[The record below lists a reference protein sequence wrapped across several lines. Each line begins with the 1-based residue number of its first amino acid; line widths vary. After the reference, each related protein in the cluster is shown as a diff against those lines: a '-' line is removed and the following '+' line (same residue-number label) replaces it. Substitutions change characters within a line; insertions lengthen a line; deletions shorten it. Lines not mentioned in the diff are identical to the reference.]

1 MKTRGRKM
9 QIQSDRQRYGVY
21 PCPVRGIFYT
31 EGHNNSN
38 RSKWGGVCA
47 QRGSGRGVVLVMD
60 ETEGVTLTT
69 AGSPGASRPPMKTH
83 HYWIMTLLER
93 QRESKLQNRSDFL
106 SIQDV
111 TGGHNCK
118 TNVLVCLN
126 LSLNACERKKKKLW
140 PTYKKILKVSI
151 VCFGVFTTFTINKSY
166 TSYHIK
172 VQFPP
177 RIKQFVSPFNWF
189 YLDLFLDRLWCIYH
203 IFLLKK
209 NE

>member
-1 MKTRGRKM
+1 MCYWLTERDRQTERKTQMKTRGREM
-9 QIQSDRQRYGVY
+9 QIQSDRQRYRVY
-21 PCPVRGIFYT
+21 PSPVRGIFYT

-60 ETEGVTLTT
+60 ETEGVILTT

-93 QRESKLQNRSDFL
+93 QRESKLQNWADFL

-118 TNVLVCLN
+118 ANVLICLN
-126 LSLNACERKKKKLW
+126 LLLSACICINACTHRGYSSNRKSRQHTWQK
-140 PTYKKILKVSI
+140 
-151 VCFGVFTTFTINKSY
+151 
-166 TSYHIK
+166 
-172 VQFPP
+172 
-177 RIKQFVSPFNWF
+177 
-189 YLDLFLDRLWCIYH
+189 
-203 IFLLKK
+203 
-209 NE
+209 